1 MDRIGGSFGAGMSD
15 VTRILSAIE
24 QGDPQASEQL
34 LPLVYEEL
42 RRLAANKMAQEKPGQ
57 TLQATALVHDAY
69 VRLVDVARP
78 QLWKSR
84 GHFFV
89 AAAEAMRRILIDQAR
104 HKQSQRRGG
113 ALSRQPLESVEIVA
127 PEPSLDIL
135 AVNEVLQR
143 FEKQD
148 PRCKYEDYARGLCL
162 LDPYKLAVDWK
173 VLATAGSMKSIEVF
187 YNFMIMDANMN
198 MFLRRPNDVRPA
210 EIERI
215 NAVWGD
221 DSWRRAVY
229 RKGRSLFGEIEE
241 KRNNEAIAEAFRK
254 RLEEVAGFKYVPP
267 PVPMRNSTGAVVY
280 YLYFASPN
288 KTGATIVEHI
298 FRRYRKET

>member
-1 MDRIGGSFGAGMSD
+1 MAKKPPDEIGPWSETKLEILRDYATSYMTVLAQQKIIRRVVYIDAFAGAGAHISRQSGKMVPGSPANALEVKPPFD
-15 VTRILSAIE
+15 EFHFIDLDRSRATSL
-24 QGDPQASEQL
+24 
-34 LPLVYEEL
+34 EEL
-42 RRLAANKMAQEKPGQ
+42 ARGRQNAFVYHDDCNKVLLEK
-57 TLQATALVHDAY
+57 V
-69 VRLVDVARP
+69 
-78 QLWKSR
+78 
-84 GHFFV
+84 F
-89 AAAEAMRRILIDQAR
+89 
-104 HKQSQRRGG
+104 
-113 ALSRQPLESVEIVA
+113 
-127 PEPSLDIL
+127 
-135 AVNEVLQR
+135 
-143 FEKQD
+143 

-198 MFLRRPNDVRPA
+198 MFLRKPNDVRPA

-298 FRRYRKET
+298 FRKYRKEA